1 MSPYIEAMI
10 IISYTEVMMV
20 ILSLTNSNF
29 ATEK

>member
-29 ATEK
+29 GTEK